1 VVRIKFQGRNNQIYS
16 FGFTA
21 HNFFFCIEHILSNTE
36 EFYSYDEEK
45 YKEMIFGATEIVLGY
60 FEFLVC
66 TACAKI

>member
-1 VVRIKFQGRNNQIYS
+1 VVRIKFQGRYYQIYP

-21 HNFFFCIEHILSNTE
+21 QNFFFCIEHILSDTE

-45 YKEMIFGATEIVLGY
+45 YKEMIFDATEVVLGY
-60 FEFLVC
+60 FEFLAC

>member
-1 VVRIKFQGRNNQIYS
+1 VVRIKFQGLIS
-16 FGFTA
+16 DISILIHSTK
-21 HNFFFCIEHILSNTE
+21 FFLLYRTHTKYTE